1 MDDNRNGFLSLMIFF
16 LGLSLTMAGH
26 ALDLEYISPERRAE
40 LEKDFNS
47 EAFKSP
53 ESTLIKHKKWSCDMY
68 GVRTRLQ
75 VQRDVKLYN
84 FKTDSNWHNDGAH
97 VTSEY
102 KIEEKLLVGRSDR
115 FEDQVKINSKGELIS
130 RLSISS
136 PERQVVAYSVCKSL

>member
-1 MDDNRNGFLSLMIFF
+1 MDDNRNGFLSLTIFI
-16 LGLSLTMAGH
+16 LGLSLTMVGH

-47 EAFKSP
+47 EPFKFPDS
-53 ESTLIKHKKWSCDMY
+53 SSIKHKKWTCDMY

-84 FKTDSNWHNDGAH
+84 FKSDSNWRNDGAQV
-97 VTSEY
+97 VTEY
-102 KIEEKLLVGRSDR
+102 KIEEKSLVGRSER

-130 RLSISS
+130 RLSVSS

>member
-1 MDDNRNGFLSLMIFF
+1 MEDNRNGFLSLVIFF

-47 EAFKSP
+47 EPFKSP
-53 ESTLIKHKKWSCDMY
+53 ESSKIKHKKWTCDMY

-75 VQRDVKLYN
+75 VKRDVKLYN
-84 FKTDSNWHNDGAH
+84 FKTDSSWRNDGAQV
-97 VTSEY
+97 VTEY
-102 KIEEKLLVGRSDR
+102 KLEETSLVGRSER

-130 RLSISS
+130 RLSVSS